1 MILSYRKKATTVT
14 CRGKEKLI
22 ESSLKTL
29 IEILKQLLGVW
40 DPEWNDG
47 AMWYDAAKYSY
58 SLCFVFFVFAICI
71 ESIQLTSENRR
82 IKRTEEHI
90 VHLITWL
97 HHATPEPDRLLHIII
112 SFFHNLAS
120 ILLYCF
126 QNWLI

>member
-40 DPEWNDG
+40 DPVWNDG

-58 SLCFVFFVFAICI
+58 SPCFVFFVFAICI
-71 ESIQLTSENRR
+71 ESIQLTSEDG
-82 IKRTEEHI
+82 E
-90 VHLITWL
+90 
-97 HHATPEPDRLLHIII
+97 
-112 SFFHNLAS
+112 
-120 ILLYCF
+120 
-126 QNWLI
+126 